1 MGDPLFVP
9 GMAEYE
15 KDILEQST
23 VDEIRGKIS
32 DTHTLDVSA
41 YDPAGIEN
49 RDTYESQ
56 NWRYDRE
63 YPANRFQ
70 DQELPILPQVIIP
83 ALLSR

>member
-23 VDEIRGKIS
+23 VDEIRAKIS

-56 NWRYDRE
+56 N
-63 YPANRFQ
+63 
-70 DQELPILPQVIIP
+70 
-83 ALLSR
+83 